1 MYEQNLRPYIAFGYS
16 NEYTLW
22 NMGCEF
28 LRQQKIRD
36 PENTNYQ
43 TCLKPQGVLGSNKS
57 CSEFLKVVLI
67 QAMNV
72 AQNAYKLFQWFF

>member
-1 MYEQNLRPYIAFGYS
+1 MYEQNLMLSPCIVFGYS

-28 LRQQKIRD
+28 LRQYKIRD

-43 TCLKPQGVLGSNKS
+43 TCLKP
-57 CSEFLKVVLI
+57 
-67 QAMNV
+67 
-72 AQNAYKLFQWFF
+72 

>member
-28 LRQQKIRD
+28 LRQQKISVT
-36 PENTNYQ
+36 ENTNYQ
-43 TCLKPQGVLGSNKS
+43 TCLKPQRVLG
-57 CSEFLKVVLI
+57 
-67 QAMNV
+67 
-72 AQNAYKLFQWFF
+72 